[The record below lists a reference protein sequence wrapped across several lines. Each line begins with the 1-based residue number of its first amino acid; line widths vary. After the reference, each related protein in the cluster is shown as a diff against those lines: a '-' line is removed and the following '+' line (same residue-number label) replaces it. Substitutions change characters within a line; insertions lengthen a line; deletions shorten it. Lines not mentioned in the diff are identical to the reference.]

1 MKKQNVIAVI
11 GCGNIA
17 NGAHFPALSAIKNVR
32 IKYAVDLIKDRAE
45 NAREKYGCEQA
56 IVDYKIALADPEVE
70 SVYVLTPPQLCAVH
84 RYHGRIECGQACFL
98 RKARYGQL

>member
-56 IVDYKIALADPEVE
+56 IVDYKIAWLIPKW
-70 SVYVLTPPQLCAVH
+70 SPCMYLPPIMRITPLPWTH
-84 RYHGRIECGQACFL
+84 
-98 RKARYGQL
+98 